1 MLIKK
6 MFRDMKKNWFP
17 FVSILILSYLA
28 LFLYTGM
35 SCSNIGI
42 RQLRSEY
49 HKETNLA
56 DIWIYGMD
64 MTDDI
69 CSKIDA
75 ISDVDD
81 SQLRMKLTAES
92 TEGYQIDLY
101 AEKENNI
108 TVPYNMDGADFDAG
122 AQQGIWLNSRYAK
135 AHDIN
140 VGDMFTIKWN
150 GIEISQ
156 VVKGFIM
163 SPEYEYYKAPE
174 DVEPDFSHMGYAYM
188 SYDSLKEI
196 LGDTMPSYNQIVVTI
211 GNANASE
218 VENDITT
225 AIDDNYSQIFD
236 QSNFNGLTAFDS
248 ELSQHD
254 MFAYAF
260 PIIFILIAILTI
272 ITTMGRIINNQ
283 RTQIG
288 TMKALGI
295 KRHKIIIHYI
305 MFSLVVSAVGCIVGV
320 ITGPIVMGPVFNDF
334 MPESYSMPKWGYSYS
349 IKFYIVALA
358 IVVICAFASYIN
370 CRKLINLNTVEI
382 LYARAPKDAKN
393 CLFEKL
399 PFWKRF
405 KFATKYNLR
414 DMARAKIRSII
425 VVIGI
430 GCGTILILCALGC
443 NDTMDGMKSWMFD
456 DLMKY
461 ESSIRI
467 STLTPKEEYTKIA
480 EDEDGELLMSS
491 SVEVRS
497 DNGKETA
504 KTGLTV
510 PQSDKLYTI
519 TDTNKKVCGL
529 KDDEIYI
536 TENFAKEHG
545 IKTGDELEI
554 RTSGENEW
562 KKVKVTGLIK
572 NPNNQGIVMLESTL
586 EKNGIDFVPTTII
599 TSKSVDENKYENS
612 DYVISVSSKSD
623 MVKSWE
629 SNIEIFDV
637 IIMIFVSFSFV
648 LVFIVLQNAAT
659 LSFNERRKEFATLK
673 VMGVKHTDLKKIL
686 RAQNLWLTI
695 VGILAGMP
703 FAIYVLRLMFE
714 TNGGDVDY
722 VAEITPLT
730 YIISAMIT
738 YIVSLIINTVLS
750 RKVRKINMAES
761 MKAAE

>member
-69 CSKIDA
+69 CGKIDA

-156 VVKGFIM
+156 EIKGFIM

-218 VENDITT
+218 VENDITA

-461 ESSIRI
+461 DSSIRI

-491 SVEVRS
+491 SIEVRS

-612 DYVISVSSKSD
+612 DYVIYVSSKSD

-730 YIISAMIT
+730 YIISAIIT
-738 YIVSLIINTVLS
+738 YIVSLAINTILS
-750 RKVRKINMAES
+750 RKVRKIDMAES
-761 MKAAE
+761 MKATE

>member
-156 VVKGFIM
+156 EVKGFIM

-218 VENDITT
+218 VENDITA

-461 ESSIRI
+461 DSSIRI

-750 RKVRKINMAES
+750 RKVRRIDMAES

>member
-156 VVKGFIM
+156 EVKGFIM

-218 VENDITT
+218 VENDITA

-461 ESSIRI
+461 DSSIRI

-529 KDDEIYI
+529 KDDEIYV

-722 VAEITPLT
+722 VAEITPGT
-730 YIISAMIT
+730 YIISAIIT
-738 YIVSLIINTVLS
+738 YIVSLAINTILS
-750 RKVRKINMAES
+750 RKVRKIDMAES

>member
-69 CSKIDA
+69 CGKIDA

-156 VVKGFIM
+156 EIKGFIM

-218 VENDITT
+218 VENDITA

-236 QSNFNGLTAFDS
+236 HSNFNGLTAFDS

-461 ESSIRI
+461 DSSIRI

-730 YIISAMIT
+730 YIISAIIT
-738 YIVSLIINTVLS
+738 YIVSLAINTILS
-750 RKVRKINMAES
+750 RKVRKIDMVES
-761 MKAAE
+761 MKATE

>member
-69 CSKIDA
+69 CGKIDS

-156 VVKGFIM
+156 EIKGFIM

-218 VENDITT
+218 VENDITA

-393 CLFEKL
+393 CLFEKMS
-399 PFWKRF
+399 FWKRF

-461 ESSIRI
+461 DSSIRI

-491 SVEVRS
+491 SIEVRS

-730 YIISAMIT
+730 YIISAIIT
-738 YIVSLIINTVLS
+738 YIVSLAINTILS
-750 RKVRKINMAES
+750 RKVRKIDMAES
-761 MKAAE
+761 MKATE

>member
-69 CSKIDA
+69 CGKIDA

-156 VVKGFIM
+156 EIKGFIM

-218 VENDITT
+218 VENDITA

-260 PIIFILIAILTI
+260 PIMFILIAILTI

-750 RKVRKINMAES
+750 RKVRKIDMAES

>member
-156 VVKGFIM
+156 EVKGFIM

-218 VENDITT
+218 VENDITA

-461 ESSIRI
+461 DSSIRI

-536 TENFAKEHG
+536 TENFTKEHG

-750 RKVRKINMAES
+750 RKVRKIDMAES

>member
-69 CSKIDA
+69 CGKIDA

-122 AQQGIWLNSRYAK
+122 TQQGIWLNSRYAK

-156 VVKGFIM
+156 EIKGFIM

-218 VENDITT
+218 VENDITA

-349 IKFYIVALA
+349 FKFYIVALA

-461 ESSIRI
+461 DSSIRI

-612 DYVISVSSKSD
+612 DYVISVSSKLD
-623 MVKSWE
+623 IVKSWE

-730 YIISAMIT
+730 YIISAIIT
-738 YIVSLIINTVLS
+738 YIVSLAINTILS
-750 RKVRKINMAES
+750 RKVRKIDMAES
-761 MKAAE
+761 MKATE

>member
-156 VVKGFIM
+156 EIKGFIM

-218 VENDITT
+218 VENDITA

-461 ESSIRI
+461 DSSIRI

-529 KDDEIYI
+529 KDDEIYV

-722 VAEITPLT
+722 VAEITPGT
-730 YIISAMIT
+730 YIISAIIT
-738 YIVSLIINTVLS
+738 YIVSLAINTILS
-750 RKVRKINMAES
+750 RKVRKIDMAES
-761 MKAAE
+761 MKATE

>member
-750 RKVRKINMAES
+750 RKVRKIDMAES

>member
-218 VENDITT
+218 VENDITA

-358 IVVICAFASYIN
+358 IVIICAFASYIN

-461 ESSIRI
+461 DSSIRI
-467 STLTPKEEYTKIA
+467 STLTPKGEYTKIA

-750 RKVRKINMAES
+750 RKVRRIDMAES

>member
-64 MTDDI
+64 MTDDT
-69 CSKIDA
+69 CSKID
-75 ISDVDD
+75 DVSNVDA

-101 AEKENNI
+101 AEKENKI
-108 TVPYNMDGADFDAG
+108 TVPYNMEGADFDAG

-156 VVKGFIM
+156 EIKGFIM

-218 VENDITT
+218 VENDITA

-461 ESSIRI
+461 DSSIRI

-562 KKVKVTGLIK
+562 KKVKVTRLIK

-722 VAEITPLT
+722 VAEITPGT
-730 YIISAMIT
+730 YIISAIIT
-738 YIVSLIINTVLS
+738 YIVSLAINTILS
-750 RKVRKINMAES
+750 RKVRKIDMAES
-761 MKAAE
+761 MKATE

>member
-218 VENDITT
+218 VENDITA

-358 IVVICAFASYIN
+358 IVIICAFASYIN

-461 ESSIRI
+461 DSSIRI
-467 STLTPKEEYTKIA
+467 STLTPKGEYTKIA

-562 KKVKVTGLIK
+562 KKVKATGLIK

-629 SNIEIFDV
+629 TNIEIFDV

-750 RKVRKINMAES
+750 RKVRRIDMAES

>member
-69 CSKIDA
+69 CGKIDA

-156 VVKGFIM
+156 EIKGFIM

-211 GNANASE
+211 GNTNASE
-218 VENDITT
+218 VENDITA

-461 ESSIRI
+461 DSSIRI

-510 PQSDKLYTI
+510 PQSDNLYTI

-673 VMGVKHTDLKKIL
+673 VMGVKHKDLKKIL

-722 VAEITPLT
+722 IAEITPGT
-730 YIISAMIT
+730 YIISAIIT
-738 YIVSLIINTVLS
+738 YIVSLAINTILS
-750 RKVRKINMAES
+750 RKVRKIDMAES
-761 MKAAE
+761 MKATE

>member
-156 VVKGFIM
+156 EVKGFIM

-461 ESSIRI
+461 DSSIRI
-467 STLTPKEEYTKIA
+467 STLTPKDEYTKIA

-738 YIVSLIINTVLS
+738 YIVSLIINTILS
-750 RKVRKINMAES
+750 RKVRKIDMAES

>member
-75 ISDVDD
+75 ISDVND

-156 VVKGFIM
+156 EVKGFIM

-211 GNANASE
+211 GNANVSE
-218 VENDITT
+218 VENDITA

-562 KKVKVTGLIK
+562 KKVKVTGLIR

-750 RKVRKINMAES
+750 RKVRKIDMAES

>member
-69 CSKIDA
+69 CGKIDS

-92 TEGYQIDLY
+92 TEEYQIDLY

-156 VVKGFIM
+156 EIKGFIM

-218 VENDITT
+218 VENDITA

-461 ESSIRI
+461 DSSIRI

-562 KKVKVTGLIK
+562 NKVKVTGMIK

-730 YIISAMIT
+730 YIISAIIT
-738 YIVSLIINTVLS
+738 YIVSLAINTILS
-750 RKVRKINMAES
+750 RKVRKIDMAES
-761 MKAAE
+761 MKATE

>member
-156 VVKGFIM
+156 EVKGFIM

-218 VENDITT
+218 VENDITA

-750 RKVRKINMAES
+750 RKVRRIDMAES

>member
-64 MTDDI
+64 MTDDT
-69 CSKIDA
+69 CSKID
-75 ISDVDD
+75 DVSNVDA

-101 AEKENNI
+101 AEKENKI
-108 TVPYNMDGADFDAG
+108 TVPYNMEGADFDAG

-156 VVKGFIM
+156 EIKGFIM

-218 VENDITT
+218 VENDITA

-461 ESSIRI
+461 DSSIRI

-730 YIISAMIT
+730 YIISAIIT
-738 YIVSLIINTVLS
+738 YIVSLAINTILS
-750 RKVRKINMAES
+750 RKVRKIDMAES
-761 MKAAE
+761 MKATE

>member
-69 CSKIDA
+69 CGKIDA

-156 VVKGFIM
+156 EIKGFIM

-218 VENDITT
+218 VENDITA

-283 RTQIG
+283 RIQIG

-461 ESSIRI
+461 DSSIRI

-510 PQSDKLYTI
+510 PQSDNLYTI

-722 VAEITPLT
+722 IAEITPLT
-730 YIISAMIT
+730 YIISAIIT
-738 YIVSLIINTVLS
+738 YIVSLAINTILS
-750 RKVRKINMAES
+750 RKVRKIDMAES
-761 MKAAE
+761 MKATE

>member
-122 AQQGIWLNSRYAK
+122 AQQGIWLNSRYAQ

-156 VVKGFIM
+156 EIKGFIM

-196 LGDTMPSYNQIVVTI
+196 LGDTMPSYNQIVVTM

-218 VENDITT
+218 VENDITA

-295 KRHKIIIHYI
+295 KRHKIIIHYV
-305 MFSLVVSAVGCIVGV
+305 MFSLVVSAVGCIAGV

-519 TDTNKKVCGL
+519 TDTNKRYA
-529 KDDEIYI
+529 D
-536 TENFAKEHG
+536 
-545 IKTGDELEI
+545 
-554 RTSGENEW
+554 
-562 KKVKVTGLIK
+562 
-572 NPNNQGIVMLESTL
+572 
-586 EKNGIDFVPTTII
+586 
-599 TSKSVDENKYENS
+599 
-612 DYVISVSSKSD
+612 
-623 MVKSWE
+623 
-629 SNIEIFDV
+629 
-637 IIMIFVSFSFV
+637 
-648 LVFIVLQNAAT
+648 
-659 LSFNERRKEFATLK
+659 
-673 VMGVKHTDLKKIL
+673 
-686 RAQNLWLTI
+686 
-695 VGILAGMP
+695 
-703 FAIYVLRLMFE
+703 
-714 TNGGDVDY
+714 
-722 VAEITPLT
+722 
-730 YIISAMIT
+730 
-738 YIVSLIINTVLS
+738 
-750 RKVRKINMAES
+750 
-761 MKAAE
+761 

>member
-156 VVKGFIM
+156 EVKGFIM

-218 VENDITT
+218 VENDITA

-586 EKNGIDFVPTTII
+586 EKNDIDFVPTTII

-750 RKVRKINMAES
+750 RKVRKIDMAES

>member
-156 VVKGFIM
+156 KVKGFIM

-218 VENDITT
+218 VENDITA

-461 ESSIRI
+461 DSSIRI

-722 VAEITPLT
+722 VAEITPGT
-730 YIISAMIT
+730 YIISAIIT

-750 RKVRKINMAES
+750 RKVRRIDMAES

>member
-69 CSKIDA
+69 CGKIDA

-156 VVKGFIM
+156 EVKGFIM

-211 GNANASE
+211 GNANVSE
-218 VENDITT
+218 VENDITA

-461 ESSIRI
+461 DSSIRI
-467 STLTPKEEYTKIA
+467 STLTPKDEYTKIA

-750 RKVRKINMAES
+750 RKVRKIDMAES

>member
-69 CSKIDA
+69 CGKIDA

-156 VVKGFIM
+156 EIKGFIM

-218 VENDITT
+218 VENDITA

-236 QSNFNGLTAFDS
+236 QSNFNGLTAFDG

-295 KRHKIIIHYI
+295 KRHKFIIHYI

-349 IKFYIVALA
+349 FKFYIVALA

-382 LYARAPKDAKN
+382 LYARATKDAKN

-461 ESSIRI
+461 DSSIRI

-562 KKVKVTGLIK
+562 KKVKVTGLIN
-572 NPNNQGIVMLESTL
+572 NPNTQGIVMLESTL

-730 YIISAMIT
+730 YIISAIIT
-738 YIVSLIINTVLS
+738 YIVSLAINTILS
-750 RKVRKINMAES
+750 RKVRKIDMAES
-761 MKAAE
+761 MKATE

>member
-69 CSKIDA
+69 CGKIDS

-101 AEKENNI
+101 TEKENNI

-156 VVKGFIM
+156 EVKGFIM

-218 VENDITT
+218 VENDITA

-461 ESSIRI
+461 DSSIRI

-722 VAEITPLT
+722 IAEITPGT
-730 YIISAMIT
+730 YIISAIIT
-738 YIVSLIINTVLS
+738 YIVSLAINTILS
-750 RKVRKINMAES
+750 RKVRKIDMAES
-761 MKAAE
+761 MKATE

>member
-69 CSKIDA
+69 CGKIDS

-156 VVKGFIM
+156 EVKGFIM

-218 VENDITT
+218 VENDITA

-461 ESSIRI
+461 DSSIRI

-599 TSKSVDENKYENS
+599 TSKSVDENKYVNS

-730 YIISAMIT
+730 YIISAIIT
-738 YIVSLIINTVLS
+738 YIVSLAINTILS
-750 RKVRKINMAES
+750 RKVRKIDMAES
-761 MKAAE
+761 MKATE

>member
-562 KKVKVTGLIK
+562 KKVKVTGLIR

-750 RKVRKINMAES
+750 RKVRRIDMAES

>member
-156 VVKGFIM
+156 EIKGFIM

-196 LGDTMPSYNQIVVTI
+196 LGDTMPSYNQIVVTM

-218 VENDITT
+218 VENDITA

-295 KRHKIIIHYI
+295 KRHKIIIHYV
-305 MFSLVVSAVGCIVGV
+305 MFSLVVSAVGCIAGV

-586 EKNGIDFVPTTII
+586 EKNDIDFVPTTII

-750 RKVRKINMAES
+750 RKVRKIDMAES

>member
-156 VVKGFIM
+156 EVKGFIM

-218 VENDITT
+218 VENDITA

-295 KRHKIIIHYI
+295 KRHKIIIHYV
-305 MFSLVVSAVGCIVGV
+305 MFSLVVSAVGCIAGV

-629 SNIEIFDV
+629 CNIEIFDV

-730 YIISAMIT
+730 YIISAIIT
-738 YIVSLIINTVLS
+738 YIVSLAINTILS
-750 RKVRKINMAES
+750 RKVRKIDMAES
-761 MKAAE
+761 MKATE

>member
-156 VVKGFIM
+156 EVKGFIM

-218 VENDITT
+218 VENDITA

-461 ESSIRI
+461 DSSIRI

-599 TSKSVDENKYENS
+599 TSKSVDENKYVNS

-750 RKVRKINMAES
+750 RKVRRIDMAES

>member
-156 VVKGFIM
+156 EIKGFIM
-163 SPEYEYYKAPE
+163 SPEYEYYKVPE

-218 VENDITT
+218 VENDITA

-295 KRHKIIIHYI
+295 KRHKIIIHYV
-305 MFSLVVSAVGCIVGV
+305 MFSLVVSAVGCIAGV

-461 ESSIRI
+461 DSSIRI

-722 VAEITPLT
+722 VAEITPGT
-730 YIISAMIT
+730 YIISAIIT
-738 YIVSLIINTVLS
+738 YIVSLAINTILS
-750 RKVRKINMAES
+750 RKVRKIDMAES
-761 MKAAE
+761 MKATE

>member
-491 SVEVRS
+491 SVEVRY

-750 RKVRKINMAES
+750 RKVRRIDMAES

>member
-738 YIVSLIINTVLS
+738 YIVSLIINTILS
-750 RKVRKINMAES
+750 RKVRKIDMAES

>member
-69 CSKIDA
+69 CGKIDA

-156 VVKGFIM
+156 EIKGFIM

-218 VENDITT
+218 VENDITA

-461 ESSIRI
+461 DSSIRI

-586 EKNGIDFVPTTII
+586 EKKGIDFVPTTII

-750 RKVRKINMAES
+750 RKVRRIDMAES

>member
-156 VVKGFIM
+156 EVKGFIM

-218 VENDITT
+218 VENDITA

-358 IVVICAFASYIN
+358 IVIICAFASYIN

-461 ESSIRI
+461 DSSIRI

-750 RKVRKINMAES
+750 RKVRRIDMAES

>member
-156 VVKGFIM
+156 EVKGFIM

-218 VENDITT
+218 VENDITA

-461 ESSIRI
+461 DSSIRI

-562 KKVKVTGLIK
+562 KKVKVIGLIK

-722 VAEITPLT
+722 VAEITPGT
-730 YIISAMIT
+730 YIISAIIT
-738 YIVSLIINTVLS
+738 YIVSLAINTILS
-750 RKVRKINMAES
+750 RKVRKIDMAES
-761 MKAAE
+761 MKATE

>member
-56 DIWIYGMD
+56 DIWIYGID

-92 TEGYQIDLY
+92 IEGYQIDLY

-156 VVKGFIM
+156 EVKGFIM

-218 VENDITT
+218 VENDITA

-461 ESSIRI
+461 DSSIRI

-750 RKVRKINMAES
+750 RKVRKIDMAES

>member
-101 AEKENNI
+101 TEKENNI

-156 VVKGFIM
+156 EVKGFIM

-218 VENDITT
+218 VENDITA

-461 ESSIRI
+461 DSSIRI

-599 TSKSVDENKYENS
+599 TSKSVDENKYVNS

-750 RKVRKINMAES
+750 RKVRRIDMAES

>member
-101 AEKENNI
+101 TEKENNI

-156 VVKGFIM
+156 EVKGFIM

-218 VENDITT
+218 VENDITA

-461 ESSIRI
+461 DSSIRI

-730 YIISAMIT
+730 YIISAIIT

-750 RKVRKINMAES
+750 RKVRRIDMAES